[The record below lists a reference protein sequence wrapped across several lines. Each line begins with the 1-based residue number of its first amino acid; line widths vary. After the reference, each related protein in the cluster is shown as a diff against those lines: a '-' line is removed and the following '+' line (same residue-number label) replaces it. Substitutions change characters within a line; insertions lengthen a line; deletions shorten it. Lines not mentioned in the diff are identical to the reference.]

1 MTSIGIAQILVFFAI
16 VLVITKPIGTF
27 MYRVFEG
34 ERTFLH
40 PVIRPLER
48 LIYRLTGV
56 REDVEQSWIQ
66 YSASLISLSIFSF
79 LFVYLLQRLQGYLP
93 LNPMHFSTPPCA
105 PERHPHDAGLGI
117 QHGRQLHDEHQLA
130 GLFA

>member
-1 MTSIGIAQILVFFAI
+1 MTPIGIAQILVFFAV
-16 VLVITKPIGTF
+16 VLVIAKPIGTF

-48 LIYRLTGV
+48 LIYWLTGV
-56 REDVEQSWIQ
+56 REDVEQSWIS
-66 YSASLISLSIFSF
+66 YSASLISVSIFSF

-93 LNPMHFSTPPCA
+93 LNPMHFSTPHA
-105 PERHPHDAGLGI
+105 PGNATAMPDR
-117 QHGRQLHDEHQLA
+117 
-130 GLFA
+130 